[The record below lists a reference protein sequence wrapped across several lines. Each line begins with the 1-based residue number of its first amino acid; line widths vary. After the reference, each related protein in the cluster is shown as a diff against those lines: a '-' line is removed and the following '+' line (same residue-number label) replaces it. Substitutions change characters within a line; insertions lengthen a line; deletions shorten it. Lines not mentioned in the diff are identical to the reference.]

1 MDPLQYKLL
10 SAFQV
15 THSPHNS
22 NSFSC
27 LTHSRLLCITQQ
39 TLDLSYCLFSL
50 VLILLIPF
58 KFDEL
63 NFLLG
68 HFSELGKDSGLKWM
82 PELDTALGSD

>member
-1 MDPLQYKLL
+1 MLLVPLIIWISLLKTVLFLKILMDPLQYKLL
-10 SAFQV
+10 SAFQL
-15 THSPHNS
+15 THSPHNP

-58 KFDEL
+58 KFD
-63 NFLLG
+63 
-68 HFSELGKDSGLKWM
+68 
-82 PELDTALGSD
+82 